1 VLGWPVLLDCPD
13 EELFPYVESLYGGLR
28 PAEAEVEERFVL
40 TRGPDNGSWRGEC
53 GFAAPTELPNRAA
66 ILSWLDDQL
75 TVGAQH
81 RRSDLLFVHAAA
93 LGRHGR
99 AVLLVA
105 ESGGGKST
113 TSWAALHHGFTL
125 LSDELAPVDPFS
137 LDVHAHPRAVCL
149 KARPPDPYVLP
160 SGTMQTSGG
169 YYIASRLL
177 PAPPARE
184 PLPLGALVF
193 VTYRPDQPQPTLR
206 PISPAE
212 GAVRLYA
219 HCLNPLA
226 HGGDGLDAAIAIS
239 DRAPAF
245 VLHSGDLARTSAL
258 LASVAGP

>member
-1 VLGWPVLLDCPD
+1 MVGWPVLVDCPD

-28 PAEAEVEERFVL
+28 PAETEVEERFVL
-40 TRGPDNGSWRGEC
+40 TRGADDGSWRGEC
-53 GFAAPTELPNRAA
+53 GFTPPAEHTSRAA

-81 RRSDLLFVHAAA
+81 RRTDLLFVHAAA

-113 TSWAALHHGFTL
+113 TSWAALHHGFAL
-125 LSDELAPVDPFS
+125 LSDELAPVDPES
-137 LDVHAHPRAVCL
+137 LEVHPHTRAVCL
-149 KARPPDPYVLP
+149 KTPPPDPYVLP
-160 SGTMQTSGG
+160 AGTLQTSGG
-169 YYIASRLL
+169 YYVAPRYL
-177 PAPPARE
+177 PSSPSTV
-184 PLPLGALVF
+184 PLPLSALVF
-193 VTYRPDQPQPTLR
+193 VSYRPDAPRPLIR

-226 HGGDGLDAAIAIS
+226 HQGDGLDAAIALS
-239 DRAPAF
+239 DRVPSF
-245 VLHSGDLARTSAL
+245 VLHSGDLRQTCAL
-258 LASVAGP
+258 LASALDS

>member
-1 VLGWPVLLDCPD
+1 VDCPD
-13 EELFPYVESLYGGLR
+13 GELFPYVQSLYGGLR
-28 PAEAEVEERFVL
+28 PAEADVEDRFLL
-40 TRGPDNGSWRGEC
+40 TRVPGEGLWRGEC
-53 GFAAPTELPNRAA
+53 RFAPPAELPDRAA

-81 RRSDLLFVHAAA
+81 RRPDLLFVHAAA

-113 TSWAALHHGFTL
+113 TSWAALHHGFAL
-125 LSDELAPVDPFS
+125 LSDELAPVDPVT

-149 KARPPDPYVLP
+149 KTRPPDPYVLP
-160 SGTMQTSGG
+160 PGTMQSSGG
-169 YYIASRLL
+169 YYVPSRLL
-177 PAPPARE
+177 PSAPSKT
-184 PLPLGALVF
+184 PLPLCALVF
-193 VTYRPDQPQPTLR
+193 VTYRPDEPQPSLR

-226 HGGDGLDAAIAIS
+226 HKGDGLDAAIALS
-239 DRAPAF
+239 DRAPSF
-245 VLHSGDLARTSAL
+245 VLHSGDLARTCAL
-258 LASVAGP
+258 LANVVES